1 MTNNLLAHINRKNDM
16 YREWKSTSNN
26 EEYENKKIN
35 FKTFD
40 KIVTEEIKNAK
51 HLYYFDTFTSHKN
64 NIKKTWKTIDETL
77 NRGKRRTQFPNKFTI
92 DNKSISD
99 HKEIADNFN
108 IFLQILVLN

>member
-1 MTNNLLAHINRKNDM
+1 M

-40 KIVTEEIKNAK
+40 KIVTEKIKNAK
-51 HLYYFDTFTSHKN
+51 HQYYFDTFTSHKN

-77 NRGKRRTQFPNKFTI
+77 NKGKRRTQFPNEFTI
-92 DNKSISD
+92 DNKSITN
-99 HKEIADNFN
+99 HKF
-108 IFLQILVLN
+108 FLLQILLLSTCVVYRESVGSVI